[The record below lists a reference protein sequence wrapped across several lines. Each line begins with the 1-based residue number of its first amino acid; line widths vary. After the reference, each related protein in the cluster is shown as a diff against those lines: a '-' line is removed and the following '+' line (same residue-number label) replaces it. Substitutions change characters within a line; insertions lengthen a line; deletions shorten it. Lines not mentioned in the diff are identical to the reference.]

1 MFECT
6 LCFYKTVKQSNYIRH
21 CNTAKHITKEAKYD
35 ESLTYKFK
43 YKCSFCNK
51 YYVHR
56 SGLSYHIKKCHNDEY
71 LEDSSDIIMNTR
83 NESSTLEIVQNQ
95 NNDIKDMFMTLM
107 NENKELQ
114 DKLLQ
119 LASTPKIVNNNSTYN
134 IINYLNTECK
144 DAFNL
149 SDFIN
154 QIDITFDDIKNIKEE
169 GYVSNIKNTL
179 IRSLNSVDIH
189 KRPIH
194 CTDRKRKQFYVKE
207 RNEWSKDHLLEK
219 TRKGIDIMNNKQLFV
234 LETWK
239 NNNPGWMKQDISF
252 DKVCDIQRT
261 LLSMYSSKEKKDK
274 VMNKIITGLTQIE
287 MIT

>member
-1 MFECT
+1 
-6 LCFYKTVKQSNYIRH
+6 
-21 CNTAKHITKEAKYD
+21 
-35 ESLTYKFK
+35 
-43 YKCSFCNK
+43 
-51 YYVHR
+51 VHR
-56 SGLSYHIKKCHNDEY
+56 SGLSYHIKNVHFNEY
-71 LEDSSDIIMNTR
+71 LEDSSAMIVTTKR
-83 NESSTLEIVQNQ
+83 KPTTLEIMQNQ

-149 SDFIN
+149 TDFIN

-169 GYVSNIKNTL
+169 GYISNIKNTL

-207 RNEWSKDHLLEK
+207 KNEWSKDHLLEK

-239 NNNPGWMKQDISF
+239 NSNPGWMKEDTSF
-252 DKVCDIQRT
+252 DKICDIQRT
-261 LLSMYSSKEKKDK
+261 LLSMYSSKEKKEK

-287 MIT
+287 MIS

>member
-6 LCFYKTVKQSNYIRH
+6 LCFYKTVKQSNYVRH
-21 CNTAKHITKEAKYD
+21 CNSAKHITRETKYD
-35 ESLTYKFK
+35 ESIKHNFK
-43 YKCSFCNK
+43 HKCSLCNK
-51 YYVHR
+51 HYMHR
-56 SGLSYHIKKCHNDEY
+56 SGLSYHIKKIHGDAY
-71 LEDSSDIIMNTR
+71 LKDSSDIVVYTERNSNT
-83 NESSTLEIVQNQ
+83 LQMMQNQ
-95 NNDIKDMFMTLM
+95 NNDIKDMFITLM

-169 GYVSNIKNTL
+169 GYISNIKNTL

-207 RNEWSKDHLLEK
+207 KNEWSKDLLLEK
-219 TRKGIDIMNNKQLFV
+219 TRKGIDIMNNKQLFI

-239 NNNPGWMKQDISF
+239 NKNPGWMKQDTSF
-252 DKVCDIQRT
+252 DKICDIQRT
-261 LLSMYSSKEKKDK
+261 LLSMYSSKEKKEK